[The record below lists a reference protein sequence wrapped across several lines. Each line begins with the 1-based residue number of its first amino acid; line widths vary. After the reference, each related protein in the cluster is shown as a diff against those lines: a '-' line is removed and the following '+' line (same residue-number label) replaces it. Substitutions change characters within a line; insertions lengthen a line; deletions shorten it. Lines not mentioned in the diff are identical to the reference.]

1 MFYCLKNS
9 KSKFMNIIY
18 KIKLYLNLIKYKMIK
33 KKSYYSKNREDLFL
47 SNYFKNKFDGKYID
61 VGAYHPYRGSNT
73 HLLYQKGWNG
83 INIDLSKTSVDL
95 FNIARPNDT
104 NLNFAV
110 SDKKK
115 IIKTYENKS
124 LGLSNTTNPV
134 FASLFIK
141 NYYSRQV
148 RSNSLNNLLK
158 KYSVKNTKFEIIDI
172 DAEGSDYKILKSID
186 FKKYSFKL
194 ILIET
199 HTFNKKVKAEKRKIY
214 TFLKSKKYNCLKE
227 LHETSIFENTR
238 WKN

>member
-1 MFYCLKNS
+1 
-9 KSKFMNIIY
+9 MNIIY
-18 KIKLYLNLIKYKMIK
+18 KIKLYLNIIKYKLIN

-47 SNYFKNKFDGKYID
+47 LEYFKNKFNGRYID
-61 VGAYHPYRGSNT
+61 IGAYHPYRGSNT
-73 HLLYQKGWNG
+73 YLLYKKGWNG

-95 FNIARPNDT
+95 FNIARPKDI

-110 SDKKK
+110 SDRKKK
-115 IIKTYENKS
+115 IKTYENKS
-124 LGLSNTTNPV
+124 LGLMNTTNQV

-141 NYYSRQV
+141 NYYSRKV
-148 RSNSLNNLLK
+148 WSNNLNNLLK
-158 KYSVKNTKFEIIDI
+158 RYSAKNNKFEIIDI

-199 HTFNKKVKAEKRKIY
+199 HTFSKKTKAEKRKIY
-214 TFLKSKKYNCLKE
+214 AFLKSKKYNCLKE
-227 LHETSIFENTR
+227 LHETSIFENTK